1 MFINNIS
8 EMSNKNQKIFII
20 KDQIQT
26 YLNFEKWSLLRDIIL
41 AVFIYLFYI
50 NVDFSTSIIVIK
62 YYITLLIIRYLIS
75 VTTIHK
81 NKNDNTKYFQISG
94 HLSLFMI
101 LILLSIQVNLF
112 NLNINKD
119 MAWILILSYALL
131 NIAVQ
136 KHYSS
141 DILFTIL
148 LVHYLYTST
157 YFKQLFIE

>member
-8 EMSNKNQKIFII
+8 EMSNKNYKTFII

-26 YLNFEKWSLLRDIIL
+26 YLDFEKWSLLRDIIL

-50 NVDFSTSIIVIK
+50 NVDFSISIIVIK
-62 YYITLLIIRYLIS
+62 YYITLLTIRYLIS
-75 VTTIHK
+75 ITTTHK

-94 HLSLFMI
+94 HLSLFML
-101 LILLSIQVNLF
+101 LILLSTQVNLF
-112 NLNINKD
+112 NLNTNKD
-119 MAWILILSYALL
+119 MAWILILIYALL
-131 NIAVQ
+131 NVAVQ

-148 LVHYLYTST
+148 LVYYLYTST

>member
-1 MFINNIS
+1 
-8 EMSNKNQKIFII
+8 MSNKHQKTFII
-20 KDQIQT
+20 KDQIQN
-26 YLNFEKWSLLRDIIL
+26 YLDFEKWSLLRDIII

-50 NVDFSTSIIVIK
+50 NADFSITIIAIK
-62 YYITLLIIRYLIS
+62 YYITLLIIRYLLSI
-75 VTTIHK
+75 TTIHK

-101 LILLSIQVNLF
+101 LILLSSKINLF
-112 NLNINKD
+112 NLNTNQE
-119 MAWILILSYALL
+119 MTWILILLYALL
-131 NIAVQ
+131 NVSIQ

-148 LVHYLYTST
+148 LVYYLYTSA

>member
-1 MFINNIS
+1 MRTNNKT
-8 EMSNKNQKIFII
+8 KNFII
-20 KDQIQT
+20 KDQIQN
-26 YLNFEKWSLLRDIIL
+26 YLDLEKWSLLRDIIL

-50 NVDFSTSIIVIK
+50 NADFSISITVIK

-75 VTTIHK
+75 ITTIHK

-94 HLSLFMI
+94 HLSLFML

-119 MAWILILSYALL
+119 MAWILIFSYALL
-131 NIAVQ
+131 NITVH

-141 DILFTIL
+141 DILFTML
-148 LVHYLYTST
+148 LVYYLYTST